1 MTNES
6 GVATASVVNPR
17 TSKRYTTM
25 GIYPRHSGARFTR
38 ARNPD
43 EHSIHFWSPAGVDRS
58 GMPRFAVPTAP
69 SLPAAISTGRPVAW
83 FGPDYPAASDR
94 SALDAP
100 SRRSIDLRL

>member
-6 GVATASVVNPR
+6 GAATASVVNPR

-25 GIYPRHSGARFTR
+25 GIYPRHSEARFAG

-43 EHSIHFWSPAGVDRS
+43 EHRIRFWSPAGLDRS
-58 GMPRFAVPTAP
+58 GMPRFAVPTVP
-69 SLPAAISTGRPVAW
+69 FLPAAISTGRPIAW
-83 FGPDYPAASDR
+83 FGLDYPAASDR

-100 SRRSIDLRL
+100 CHRSIDLRP